1 MSEQP
6 RNEAAPPKN
15 AAPHALARPADVHRQ
30 LMACGTATLCIMPAA
45 GADSQP
51 SVGLVKMTDQ
61 GLIKATQITVSLSR
75 EAKHVYDIPGKHG
88 STNISA
94 DGYYYIK
101 NFIGLALYQPDT
113 IAGEDGAR
121 HPNPHIERDSQG
133 RTKRARVR
141 TIGHGRN
148 ALGDWQAI
156 DYTLDV
162 DIEACLAQEAFK
174 KWRGW
179 GNNPPK
185 DWGELMSMGNV
196 PKDVLQ
202 DPKRLCIP
210 IPPMSVLVCRYEG
223 EVLDIIADHANF
235 IRHVSARV
243 ITMAQRNVI
252 KKWIGR
258 HRLDPANP
266 TVTVVSWQQPDRE
279 HIEQVVRIMDDIS
292 GGRLRL
298 GGQDVPLFTESDT
311 VDDPDQLR
319 EAIGAD
325 LEDGEIPSEPPET
338 VQPKPRTLH
347 PAPPEKALPT
357 GSTTDGPA
365 GASHLAIQKEARA
378 LYVELGG
385 EEDETCMQCLT
396 GVGFE
401 SIDELSGFVD
411 TAWLQQA
418 VDALLALQLK
428 RANEA
433 AQRKRSEAPQ
443 PKPKEDNAP
452 DGGSKAMDPPA
463 EKLFDDAPLQKDPG

>member
-1 MSEQP
+1 MTEQP
-6 RNEAAPPKN
+6 KN
-15 AAPHALARPADVHRQ
+15 DAGPLTRLLAKPVDARHEI
-30 LMACGTATLCIMPAA
+30 MATGKATLCIMPAA
-45 GADSQP
+45 GADSQET
-51 SVGLVKMTDQ
+51 VGLVKMTDE
-61 GLIKATQITVSLSR
+61 GLIKATHVTVSLSR
-75 EAKHVYDIPGKHG
+75 EAKHVYDIPGKQA

-94 DGYYYIK
+94 DGYYYLK
-101 NFIGLALYQPDT
+101 NFIGLSLYQPET
-113 IAGEDGAR
+113 IAGEDGMR

-202 DPKRLCIP
+202 DPKLLCIP
-210 IPPMSVLVCRYEG
+210 IPPMSVLVCKYEG
-223 EVLDIIADHANF
+223 EVLDIIEGHTNF

-258 HRLDPANP
+258 HRLDPQNL
-266 TVTVVSWQQPDRE
+266 TVSVVSWQQPDRE
-279 HIEQVVRIMDDIS
+279 HIEQVVKIMDDIS

-298 GGQDVPLFTESDT
+298 AGQDVPLLVESDT

-319 EAIGAD
+319 EAIGGD
-325 LEDGEIPSEPPET
+325 LEDGEVPSEPPEIEEP
-338 VQPKPRTLH
+338 VL
-347 PAPPEKALPT
+347 PPPPPKALPT
-357 GSTTDGPA
+357 GSAASDPA
-365 GASHLAIQKEARA
+365 GASPIFA
-378 LYVELGG
+378 LQTKVRNLYGELGG
-385 EEDETCMQCLT
+385 DENEECVRCL
-396 GVGFE
+396 GSVGFG
-401 SIDELSGFVD
+401 SLGELGCGD

-428 RANEA
+428 RANET
-433 AQRKRSEAPQ
+433 AQTKRSKAAK
-443 PKPKEDNAP
+443 PKPKEDKAP
-452 DGGSKAMDPPA
+452 DGGSKAMDQPA
-463 EKLFDDAPLQKDPG
+463 SKLFDTTPLQKDPG